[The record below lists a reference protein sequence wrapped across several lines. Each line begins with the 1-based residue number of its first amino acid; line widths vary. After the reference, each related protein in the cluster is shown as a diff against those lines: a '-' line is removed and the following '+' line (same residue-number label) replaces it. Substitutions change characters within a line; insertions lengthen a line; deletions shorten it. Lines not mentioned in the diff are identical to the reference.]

1 MLSLS
6 RLYVSAAGAATRPT
20 VTEGLLMAILLAH
33 HKKLDELGA
42 NFRSFSKRE
51 DEGGREQREAWED
64 LGED

>member
-1 MLSLS
+1 
-6 RLYVSAAGAATRPT
+6 
-20 VTEGLLMAILLAH
+20 MAILLAH